1 MIARFILGLIALI
14 AITLG
19 AWFIDLGTLWDAR
32 LQDALLQTRL
42 VRDRIVIVDIDDA
55 SLRAHGQ
62 WPWPRASFA
71 QLIQRIGAAD
81 IIGIDVNFKEPSRL
95 GAHDDAMLAQA
106 IARTSASI
114 VVTSDVTREGAL
126 APLISAVARAEKG
139 FANIAV
145 DADGV
150 ARRVR
155 MYRGE
160 TESFSALVARLAGA
174 PLPRHTQ
181 DLRRIFFAGGEQSFP
196 HVRAID
202 VLEGVVDTSLF
213 TNNIV
218 LIGATAADLQDTHS
232 TPFGVMSGVTIQ
244 AHAIEQFLNN
254 THERSV
260 GDWVPIFIIVGYCIG
275 SLVMR
280 YSPMH
285 ISIPSIA
292 GTTFAYVGVASFLM
306 SRAITLPILYP
317 VVALIGG
324 ASYGVIMRYRAT
336 HQEKK
341 FIQESFSRYLAPAV
355 IQQIVQ
361 NPSMLRLGGS
371 RATLSILFSDVRGFT
386 TLSETL
392 TPEQLTAFLN
402 RYLTRMTTIILGRR
416 GVIDKYIGDAIMAFW
431 GAPLPSQTHAHDAVI
446 SALEMTTALDVFNT
460 ESETRGDP
468 HIDIGIGINTGD
480 VTVGNMGSEQR
491 FDYTVMGDAVN
502 LASRLESLT
511 KMYGV
516 RILIT
521 EKTKLALGNEATHI
535 PMRNIDC
542 VQVKGKTEGVTI
554 YEVIP
559 SGRVS
564 LWESIAA
571 DFIELRNAYA
581 QGAWDRAS
589 LYAQRALSRAPHD
602 GPTQLLA
609 ERIAYFKE
617 HPPETWNGVYEMKH
631 K

>member
-1 MIARFILGLIALI
+1 MHARFSFGLGVLIVTI
-14 AITLG
+14 LG
-19 AWFIDLGTLWDAR
+19 AWFIGLGEILDAR
-32 LQDALLQTRL
+32 LQDGFLQPRL
-42 VRDRIVIVDIDDA
+42 VRDQIIIVDIDDA

-71 QLIQRIGAAD
+71 QLIQRLGNAR

-95 GAHDDAMLAQA
+95 GPHDDATLAQA
-106 IARTSASI
+106 IARSSASI
-114 VVTSDVTREGAL
+114 VVTSDIAPDGTL
-126 APLISAVARAEKG
+126 APLIPAVTNADIG

-150 ARRVR
+150 ARHVR
-155 MYRGE
+155 TQRGDVM
-160 TESFSALVARLAGA
+160 SFSAKIANIAGA
-174 PLPRHTQ
+174 QLLGDTQ
-181 DLRRIFFAGGEQSFP
+181 RLERIFFAGGEQSFP

-202 VLEGVVDTSLF
+202 VLNGVTDPALF
-213 TNNIV
+213 ANNIV
-218 LIGATAADLQDTHS
+218 LIGATAADLQDTHP

-244 AHAIEQFLNN
+244 AHTVEQLLNGVR
-254 THERSV
+254 ERHFNNWTPLFIVLASCV
-260 GDWVPIFIIVGYCIG
+260 GAF
-275 SLVMR
+275 VMR
-280 YSPMH
+280 YAPMR
-285 ISIPSIA
+285 ISIPSVIGA
-292 GTTFAYVGVASFLM
+292 SFAYIGIASFLM
-306 SRAITLPILYP
+306 SRAATLPILYP
-317 VVALIGG
+317 IVALVGG
-324 ASYGVIMRYRAT
+324 ASYGLIARYRAT

-355 IQQIVQ
+355 IQQIVR

-402 RYLTRMTTIILGRR
+402 RYLTRMTTIILERR

-431 GAPLPSQTHAHDAVI
+431 GAPLPSETHAYDAVT
-446 SALEMTTALDVFNT
+446 SALAMTTALDAFNA
-460 ESETRGDP
+460 ESAERGDP

-521 EKTKLALGNEATHI
+521 EKTRQALGDAATHI
-535 PMRNIDC
+535 PMRDIDC

-559 SGRVS
+559 TERFKI
-564 LWESIAA
+564 WESIAT
-571 DFIELRNAYA
+571 DFSELRKAYA
-581 QGAWDRAS
+581 QGAWDLACTCAERI
-589 LYAQRALSRAPHD
+589 LTRAPHD
-602 GPTQLLA
+602 GPTKLLA
-609 ERIAYFKE
+609 ERSMYFKE
-617 HPPETWNGVYEMKH
+617 HPPESWNGVYEMKH